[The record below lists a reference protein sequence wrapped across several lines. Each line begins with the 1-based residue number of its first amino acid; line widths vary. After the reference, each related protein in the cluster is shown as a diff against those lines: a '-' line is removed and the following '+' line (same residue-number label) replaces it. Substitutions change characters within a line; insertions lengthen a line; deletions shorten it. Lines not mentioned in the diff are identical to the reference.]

1 MYDELSPAIVRALS
15 ALSRS
20 SASGRLE
27 IAVSDRRA
35 TVVWVG
41 GVVRALSL
49 HPSEDDA
56 IGDVLHR
63 SGDFDA
69 ENHRR
74 ALGHG
79 APRGPVGRWLVEAQV
94 ASAPSLAHALRR
106 QLKHRMSIV
115 LGWRR
120 AELSFT
126 DSMPEGL
133 ELVDEPVAIGDLVLG
148 AARER
153 ARSTGAGAIR
163 GLERVG
169 ELAITELGKHL
180 VERASLGP
188 EEAVLVRVLSEKAL
202 PARECIAIAGGGSRA
217 GRALVTLMAAHAAAV
232 ARASSS
238 DTRMLFEKR
247 MQIERRESPEELL
260 GLRSGSTHADARK
273 ALRRLV
279 RVLHPDRFHTDD
291 AMRRTSEKVLTALLA
306 AERDLR
312 DRPRR

>member
-153 ARSTGAGAIR
+153 ARSTG
-163 GLERVG
+163 